1 MRKQELF
8 FLRTIA
14 LIEILCGFPVPASSM
29 RKRNIFPFEP
39 ARFTYVHLFTYVP
52 SYLKIGM
59 SQALINI
66 APAKINALPP
76 QKIEIF

>member
-1 MRKQELF
+1 MRKQ
-8 FLRTIA
+8 
-14 LIEILCGFPVPASSM
+14 
-29 RKRNIFPFEP
+29 NIFPFEP

-66 APAKINALPP
+66 APAKINAFPPPP

>member
-1 MRKQELF
+1 
-8 FLRTIA
+8 
-14 LIEILCGFPVPASSM
+14 M

-59 SQALINI
+59 SQDLINI

>member
-1 MRKQELF
+1 MSANVMNF
-8 FLRTIA
+8 FCDSAR
-14 LIEILCGFPVPASSM
+14 ERRGFPWA
-29 RKRNIFPFEP
+29 P
-39 ARFTYVHLFTYVP
+39 ARFTYVHLFKYVP
-52 SYLKIGM
+52 SYLKIEM